1 MPADCKIWSL
11 TNHEQAPH
19 AAPQAQRA
27 IPQAQ
32 GPAMKVA
39 SLIPTPVEIGREAL
53 VVVLGALVA
62 AVIIGQ
68 LPQVRDYIKRQW
80 A

>member
-1 MPADCKIWSL
+1 
-11 TNHEQAPH
+11 
-19 AAPQAQRA
+19 
-27 IPQAQ
+27 
-32 GPAMKVA
+32 MKVA

-53 VVVLGALVA
+53 VVLLGALVA

>member
-1 MPADCKIWSL
+1 MPADCRTWSL
-11 TNHEQAPH
+11 KNHEQTPH
-19 AAPQAQRA
+19 PAPQAQR
-27 IPQAQ
+27 PVSQAQ
-32 GPAMKVA
+32 GPPVKVA
-39 SLIPTPVEIGREAL
+39 SLIPSPVEVGREAL
-53 VVVLGALVA
+53 VVLLGALVA